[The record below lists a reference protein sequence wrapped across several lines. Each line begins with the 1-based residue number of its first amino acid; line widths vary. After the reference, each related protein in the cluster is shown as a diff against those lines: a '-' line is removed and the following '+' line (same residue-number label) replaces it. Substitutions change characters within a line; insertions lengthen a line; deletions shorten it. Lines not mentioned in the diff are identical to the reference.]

1 MPEQSTR
8 RQYPTHPASVA
19 LARAQV
25 RELLGGLGVTEDAS
39 EDAAAAIL
47 VVSELASN
55 AVMHGDEGHPFFVS
69 VDLYGDVI
77 CISVRDSARQA
88 PLKRA
93 PQEGDTNGRGLCLVS
108 AYSRDW
114 GWRTEVVGKTVWA
127 ELGIK
132 VPTCSA

>member
-1 MPEQSTR
+1 MPAHSTR
-8 RQYPTHPASVA
+8 RQYPTHPASVP

-25 RELLGGLGVTEDAS
+25 RELLEGQGLKEGES
-39 EDAAAAIL
+39 EDAAIAIL

-55 AVMHGDEGHPFFVS
+55 AVLHGDEERPFSVS
-69 VDLYGDVI
+69 AALYGDVI

-88 PLKRA
+88 PLKGTA
-93 PQEGDTNGRGLCLVS
+93 QEGDTNGRGLFLVH

-114 GWRTEVVGKTVWA
+114 GWRPEVVGKTVWA
-127 ELGIK
+127 EINVK